1 MSTDARRRLSLALV
15 IAGAA
20 LLVVG
25 GMALYAREEVFD
37 ADRFSQT
44 GSDELRDAAVRNAL
58 AEPIVEQIVDIG
70 PDELVNAQPLLQG
83 AVSGA
88 LETGGFRRLF
98 RDSVRELHR
107 ALFERDRN
115 SLVLTISDL
124 NVVVVEAVRA
134 LNPKLA
140 KKIPD
145 DVGRRL
151 VEVTDSEPALKAAR
165 VAEGVRV
172 LGLVL
177 PPLGFLLLAG
187 GVAVGGD
194 RRRSLVNACAAVA
207 TAAAVGLVALLVART
222 LLLRSFSDETV
233 HDAAAALF
241 DAYADGLSDWLLLGG
256 VVAVA
261 FAAAATA
268 RDPQPLE
275 RPRRLLRWIART
287 PEHRAA
293 RVARAL
299 AIGLFSVIAF
309 LEPTLALQIVAVF
322 AGAVG
327 LYWAVVELIAAIAPR
342 PGERERA
349 TELLRGQR
357 RWVPAAVGI
366 LVLAV
371 AVFIAIRL
379 TDEDERDTARP
390 AGPVR
395 ACNGYPE
402 LCDRTLEDVAFP
414 ATHNAMSAAE
424 LPGWFTPN
432 QRRGIRRQLDDGI
445 RALLIDTHYGISRK
459 SGPVLTDLSR
469 EGKSKVL
476 EGVREEL
483 GPAAA
488 ERFQS
493 LSARFAQSGEGG
505 TTGAYLCHVVCE
517 LGAIPLAEALGWVR
531 DFLETHPDEVLILF
545 IEDKVSPQD
554 SARVFE
560 DAGLVR
566 YAYAHRPGTP
576 LPTLRQM
583 IEADKRLLVM
593 AEVEDGGPAIPWYH
607 AGFRLTQETPYTF
620 TKPKQ
625 LARPASCAPNR
636 GGLNAPLFQLNHW
649 IEQIPRSPDTAQRVN
664 SFDFLL
670 RRARDCG
677 ERRGLLANLL
687 AVDFYDRGDVIE
699 VARVLNGLPRDAQP
713 SVRTRD

>member
-1 MSTDARRRLSLALV
+1 M
-15 IAGAA
+15 
-20 LLVVG
+20 
-25 GMALYAREEVFD
+25 
-37 ADRFSQT
+37 
-44 GSDELRDAAVRNAL
+44 
-58 AEPIVEQIVDIG
+58 
-70 PDELVNAQPLLQG
+70 
-83 AVSGA
+83 
-88 LETGGFRRLF
+88 
-98 RDSVRELHR
+98 
-107 ALFERDRN
+107 
-115 SLVLTISDL
+115 
-124 NVVVVEAVRA
+124 
-134 LNPKLA
+134 
-140 KKIPD
+140 
-145 DVGRRL
+145 
-151 VEVTDSEPALKAAR
+151 
-165 VAEGVRV
+165 
-172 LGLVL
+172 
-177 PPLGFLLLAG
+177 
-187 GVAVGGD
+187 
-194 RRRSLVNACAAVA
+194 
-207 TAAAVGLVALLVART
+207 
-222 LLLRSFSDETV
+222 
-233 HDAAAALF
+233 
-241 DAYADGLSDWLLLGG
+241 
-256 VVAVA
+256 A

-268 RDPQPLE
+268 QDPQPLE
-275 RPRRLLRWIART
+275 RPRRLLRWIVRT

-349 TELLRGQR
+349 TELLREPR

-371 AVFIAIRL
+371 AVFVAIRL

-432 QRRGIRRQLDDGI
+432 QRRDIRRQLDEGI
-445 RALLIDTHYGISRK
+445 RALLIDTHYGVSRK

-469 EGKSKVL
+469 EGTSKVL

-493 LSARFAQSGEGG
+493 LSTRFAESGEGG
-505 TTGAYLCHVVCE
+505 SPGPYLCHVVCE
-517 LGAIPLAEALGWVR
+517 LGAIPLARALGWVR

-545 IEDKVSPQD
+545 IEDKVSPED
-554 SARVFE
+554 TARAFE

-576 LPTLRQM
+576 FPTLRQM

-593 AEVEDGGPAIPWYH
+593 AEVDDGGREFPWYH
-607 AGFRLTQETPYTF
+607 AGFRLAQETPYTF
-620 TKPKQ
+620 NKPKQ

-636 GGLNAPLFQLNHW
+636 GGLNAPMFQLNHW
-649 IEQIPRSPDTAQRVN
+649 VEQVPRSPDTAQRVN
-664 SFDFLL
+664 RFDFLL
-670 RRARDCG
+670 RRATRVRGAPRPACQPA
-677 ERRGLLANLL
+677 RRGLLRPGGR
-687 AVDFYDRGDVIE
+687 VE